1 MAFDTVDALSPEQR
15 QAALKAKVAAGFPA
29 LNTLKANVSA
39 SDAVYIDRVTIA
51 FAAALV
57 HHTLA
62 SNKHPCL
69 QLITNKHLP
78 KLLVAVAKGHC
89 SSKRNGT
96 LLLKPYQ
103 HGSSVIEEFVQA
115 RIRTDRGRRNWN
127 VGGLQLTR
135 ADLPTL
141 INMSAK
147 ATAAMGYCCTTPQ
160 ALAAAGL
167 LEQPFDTGEL
177 FLQYYCAHDPLFNE
191 YYFQGIHLV
200 YGNSTR
206 PPLPR
211 AGSSVNISSAIY
223 QDPRLAVH
231 LTANLSHVREIC
243 TRTPTPRSP
252 QSLRLRSDMTDA
264 SEYDF
269 QSEHCMPLIRLSVM
283 ASDMNQCHHF
293 CRLEATTN

>member
-1 MAFDTVDALSPEQR
+1 MRTNMAVVATAMTLGERLMAFDTVDALYPEQR

-78 KLLVAVAKGHC
+78 KLLVAVAKGHS

-115 RIRTDRGRRNWN
+115 RIRTDKGRRNWN

-135 ADLPTL
+135 ADPPHTHKYERQ
-141 INMSAK
+141 SHR
-147 ATAAMGYCCTTPQ
+147 CH
-160 ALAAAGL
+160 GL
-167 LEQPFDTGEL
+167 LL
-177 FLQYYCAHDPLFNE
+177 HDPTGTGSCWSL
-191 YYFQGIHLV
+191 GAAIRHRRVVATILL
-200 YGNSTR
+200 R
-206 PPLPR
+206 P
-211 AGSSVNISSAIY
+211 
-223 QDPRLAVH
+223 
-231 LTANLSHVREIC
+231 
-243 TRTPTPRSP
+243 
-252 QSLRLRSDMTDA
+252 
-264 SEYDF
+264 
-269 QSEHCMPLIRLSVM
+269 
-283 ASDMNQCHHF
+283 
-293 CRLEATTN
+293 

>member
-1 MAFDTVDALSPEQR
+1 MRTNMAVVPTAMALGERLMVFDTVDALSPEQR
-15 QAALKAKVAAGFPA
+15 QAAYRAKIAAGFPT

-62 SNKHPCL
+62 SNQYPCL

-78 KLLVAVAKGHC
+78 KLLVAVAKGHS

-103 HGSSVIEEFVQA
+103 HGSSVIEEFA
-115 RIRTDRGRRNWN
+115 RKYIRTDKGKKSWK

-141 INMSAK
+141 INMSDV
-147 ATAAMGYCCTTPQ
+147 ATAAMGHCCTTPQ
-160 ALAAAGL
+160 ALAAVGL

-177 FLQYYCAHDPLFNE
+177 LLQYYCAHDPLSNE

-200 YGNSTR
+200 YDNSTR
-206 PPLPR
+206 PPIPR
-211 AGSSVNISSAIY
+211 AGSSVNVPKAVY
-223 QDPRLAVH
+223 RDARLAVH
-231 LTANLSHVREIC
+231 VMTVLSHVR
-243 TRTPTPRSP
+243 S
-252 QSLRLRSDMTDA
+252 
-264 SEYDF
+264 
-269 QSEHCMPLIRLSVM
+269 
-283 ASDMNQCHHF
+283 
-293 CRLEATTN
+293 